1 MAGVLTF
8 AQEDKYEHVVDGL
21 FWQISWVEWAGMT
34 KMPELTPGSVKIN
47 IAEFI
52 AALITCETFAGYCAG
67 KITLLEIDNI
77 TAKAWL
83 DTARCTRAPY
93 DRCAQGSHLHRLK
106 MNMKIKTPWIP
117 SSQNIVADA
126 CSRNALTFK
135 SKGQLYVLAGR
146 QFRRISPKLNNLLK
160 YCK

>member
-8 AQEDKYEHVVDGL
+8 ALEDKYEHVVDGL

-67 KITLLEIDNI
+67 KITLLEMDNI
-77 TAKAWL
+77 TTKA
-83 DTARCTRAPY
+83 
-93 DRCAQGSHLHRLK
+93 
-106 MNMKIKTPWIP
+106 
-117 SSQNIVADA
+117 
-126 CSRNALTFK
+126 
-135 SKGQLYVLAGR
+135 
-146 QFRRISPKLNNLLK
+146 
-160 YCK
+160 

>member
-1 MAGVLTF
+1 MTF
-8 AQEDKYEHVVDGL
+8 AQGYRNEDVVDGL
-21 FWQISWVEWAGMT
+21 FWQINWVEWAKMT
-34 KMPELTPGSVKIN
+34 TMPELTPGSVKIN

-67 KITLLEIDNI
+67 KITLLEIDNV

-93 DRCAQGSHLHRLK
+93 DRCAQGSHMYRLK
-106 MNMKIKTPWIP
+106 MNMKIKTSWI
-117 SSQNIVADA
+117 SSAHNIFADA

-135 SKGQLYVLAGR
+135 TKGQLHVIAGQR
-146 QFRRISPKLNNLLK
+146 FRRISPKLNNLLRYYK
-160 YCK
+160 